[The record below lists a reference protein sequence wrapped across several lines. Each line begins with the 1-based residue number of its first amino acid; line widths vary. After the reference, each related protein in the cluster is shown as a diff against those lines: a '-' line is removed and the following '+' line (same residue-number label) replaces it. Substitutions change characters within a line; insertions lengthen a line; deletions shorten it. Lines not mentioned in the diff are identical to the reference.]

1 MQFSLHVCDIWF
13 VNKAEKIK
21 FCMLWLTLTIP
32 YTWVRAIERKSK
44 ANLKWKSE
52 KKTVVFLRVKGIYHF
67 FNFERK

>member
-1 MQFSLHVCDIWF
+1 
-13 VNKAEKIK
+13 
-21 FCMLWLTLTIP
+21 MLWLTVTIP